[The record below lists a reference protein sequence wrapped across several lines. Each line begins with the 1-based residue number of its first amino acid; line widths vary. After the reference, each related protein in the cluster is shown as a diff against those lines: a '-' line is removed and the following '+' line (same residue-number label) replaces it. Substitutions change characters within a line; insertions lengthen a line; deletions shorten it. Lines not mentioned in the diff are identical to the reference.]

1 MLEAIML
8 DENAKRKLLLFKFLI
23 KFSDKKHSINFFENN
38 LDYSYSRVVYLL
50 DLIQQD
56 LTNLTGEAVQLIQAK
71 GVQYNQNISYD
82 MYYQYLL
89 TNSIP
94 YQLLVSMLYYPKDN
108 LDKFCEKN
116 FHSKTTVVRRSKLLS
131 DYFKQFNIKMNTT
144 QLRLSGDERVI
155 RITFYTL
162 IWSTSQGVNL
172 PEIINN
178 PFNYARVK
186 KVVSPYFPDSS
197 SYSAHK
203 QIALILDIL
212 YLRVRSGYI
221 LHEKTEIM
229 PYIPINTDQ
238 MNALFNGLVTNPQTL
253 AAEAEFSAYL
263 LISAPNFFRKN
274 DRRLTLITDYLKKQP
289 NQATKLLKEFCTL
302 LSEQI
307 MPQDFSWENESIL
320 FGNIVNII
328 FSSAIIKKPFPTLFH
343 LVNRSRY
350 ANNEYYHQLHSQLK
364 KFFQKVSKR
373 KDFNWL
379 KESIPQL
386 SDSLASLLVPVYE
399 SFQLNN
405 VVRVALIAESNYLL
419 IQPLTKFIDEIS
431 FVQLVAYKQGAFS
444 SFDFILATSAYL
456 IPKESPLPS
465 FVFRFSADNDNQY
478 IELYEALKALHN
490 QKIISTYS

>member
-8 DENAKRKLLLFKFLI
+8 DENSKRKLVLFKLLI
-23 KFSDKKHSINFFENN
+23 KFSDKKRSINFFENN

-56 LTNLTGEAVQLIQAK
+56 LTNLTGESVQFIQPK
-71 GVQYNQNISYD
+71 GVQYNQQFSYD
-82 MYYQYLL
+82 IYYQYLL
-89 TNSIP
+89 SNSIP

-108 LDKFCEKN
+108 LNKFCEKN
-116 FHSKTTVVRRSKLLS
+116 FHSKTTVVRKSKLLS

-144 QLRLSGDERVI
+144 QLRLTGDERVI

-162 IWSTSQGVNL
+162 IWSTTQGVNL

-178 PFNYARVK
+178 PIDYDRVK
-186 KVVSPYFPDSS
+186 KIVSPYYPDST

-212 YLRVRSGYI
+212 YLRIQSGYA
-221 LHEKTEIM
+221 LHERSEIT
-229 PYIPINTDQ
+229 PYIPVNTDQ
-238 MNALFNGLVTNPQTL
+238 MNIIFKGLLTDKQIL
-253 AAEAEFSAYL
+253 IAEADFAAYL
-263 LISAPNFFRKN
+263 LISAPNFFRKS
-274 DRRLTLITDYLKKQP
+274 DRRLTLITDYLKSQS
-289 NQATKLLKEFCTL
+289 NQATKLLKEFCIV

-320 FGNIVNII
+320 FGNIVNTI
-328 FSSAIIKKPFPTLFH
+328 FCSAIIKKPFPTLFH

-350 ANNEYYHQLHSQLK
+350 ANNDYYHQLYAQIK
-364 KFFQKVSKR
+364 KLFQRISKR

-379 KESIPQL
+379 KESIHQL
-386 SDSLASLLVPVYE
+386 TDSLASLLVPVYE

-431 FVQLVAYKQGAFS
+431 FVQLVAYKQDAFA

-456 IPKESPLPS
+456 IPEQSPLPS
-465 FVFRFSADNDNQY
+465 FVFRFSADNDQQY
-478 IELYEALKALHN
+478 IELYQELKALHN
-490 QKIISTYS
+490 QKIISTCS